1 MTDQIFWI
9 IIAAGILAILV
20 LRLISK
26 DKRPVRSTLMSLLP
40 GIAALA
46 IINLTQPLTGVGL
59 PVSRLSLSASALL
72 GIPGVTSMLIIQA
85 FF

>member
-1 MTDQIFWI
+1 MTEQIFWI
-9 IIAAGILAILV
+9 IIAAGLVTTLV

-26 DKRPVRSTLMSLLP
+26 DKRPLRGTVMSLLP

-46 IINLTQPLTGVGL
+46 LINLTAPLTGVGL

-72 GIPGVTSMLIIQA
+72 GIPGVTAMLIIQA
-85 FF
+85 LF